1 MLGIARN
8 SAEDQEKLFSLL
20 FFNAEQ
26 QELSLKVKKKL
37 IVVDCDFVICLS
49 FMMILTL
56 FIF

>member
-20 FFNAEQ
+20 FFNDEQ